1 MMETARPE
9 EEKIIKDIKIFFR
22 LKNTKLHCN

>member
-1 MMETARPE
+1 MEPLRPE
-9 EEKIIKDIKIFFR
+9 EERIIKDIKFFFR